1 MKIAF
6 ISTFFTGA
14 TLPLMKHLADKGH
27 TTDLFLL
34 CKQGLKGLETFPFDE
49 PVFGNRISQIRQENQ
64 IYNYLNFERSK
75 IYLTPYFIVRNRKY
89 LVGFIPYFKNKLIF
103 HQMITN
109 ILKEKYDAIY
119 IIVNEEHDAI
129 ICKSLKKRGCKNV
142 VVAYHEV
149 VINHVE
155 TPELKYAVRKTM
167 NLGYPLLVYSQ
178 NTKKRLEKLSGNSN
192 IHVCYFGPFETYHL
206 FDSKEPII
214 KDKYILF
221 IGSILPY
228 KGLSFFYE
236 TVHEY
241 LLTSGYKFVVAGK
254 GYDSSIDQMKK
265 DKNFI
270 LINRYLSDSEF
281 ANLTQFASCIVCPYV
296 SGSQS
301 GITQTAMV
309 YGTPVVATK
318 IGAFPEFIEEGKNGF
333 LVDYGNKMQLADA
346 IKRVVDEKEYDDM
359 FVPQQLNWDGIVSEM
374 ETFLKK
380 LSLLNR

>member
-14 TLPLMKHLADKGH
+14 TLPLMKHFADKGH
-27 TTDLFLL
+27 TTDLYLL
-34 CKQGLKGLETFPFDE
+34 CKQGQKGLETLPFDK
-49 PVFGNRISQIRQENQ
+49 PVFGNRTSQMKQNNQ
-64 IYNYLNFERSK
+64 IYNYLDFKRSK
-75 IYLTPYFIVRNRKY
+75 IYLTPYYIVRNRKY
-89 LVGFIPYFKNKLIF
+89 LVGFIPYLKNKRIF
-103 HQMITN
+103 HQMITK
-109 ILKEKYDAIY
+109 ILKEKYDVIY
-119 IIVNEEHDAI
+119 IIANEEHDAI
-129 ICKSLKKRGCKNV
+129 ICRSFKKRGYKNV

-149 VINHVE
+149 VANHVE
-155 TPELKYAVRKTM
+155 KPELKYAVRQTM
-167 NLGYPLLVYSQ
+167 NLGYPLLVYSK
-178 NTKKRLEKLSGNSN
+178 NTKNSLEKLSGNSN
-192 IHVCYFGPFETYHL
+192 IHVCNFGPFETYHL
-206 FDSKEPII
+206 FDSKVPII

-228 KGLSFFYE
+228 KGLSFFYK
-236 TVHEY
+236 TAHDY
-241 LLTSGYKFVVAGK
+241 LLNSEYKFVVAGK
-254 GYDSSIDQMKK
+254 GYDASIDQMKK

-346 IKRVVDEKEYDDM
+346 IKRVVDGKEFDDT
-359 FVPQQLNWDGIVSEM
+359 FVPQQLNWDGIALEM
-374 ETFLKK
+374 ETFLKNYQFK
-380 LSLLNR
+380 

>member
-27 TTDLFLL
+27 ITDLYLL
-34 CKQGLKGLETFPFDE
+34 CKQGQKGLETLPFDE
-49 PVFGNRISQIRQENQ
+49 PVFGNRINQMRQDNQ
-64 IYNYLNFERSK
+64 IYNYLDFERSK
-75 IYLTPYFIVRNRKY
+75 IYLTPYYNVFNRKY
-89 LVGFIPYFKNKLIF
+89 FVGFIPYFKNRCIF
-103 HQMITN
+103 NQMITH
-109 ILKEKYDAIY
+109 ILKEKYDFIY
-119 IIVNEEHDAI
+119 IIANEEHDAI
-129 ICKSLKKRGCKNV
+129 ICRSLNKRGCKNV

-149 VINHVE
+149 VTNHVE
-155 TPELKYAVRKTM
+155 KPQLKYVVRRTM

-178 NTKKRLEKLSGNSN
+178 NTKKILEKLSGNSN
-192 IHVCYFGPFETYHL
+192 IHVCYFGPFETYRL

-236 TVHEY
+236 TAHDN
-241 LLTSGYKFVVAGK
+241 LLNSGYRFVVAGK

-265 DKNFI
+265 DNRFI
-270 LINRYLSDSEF
+270 LINRYLSETEF

-296 SGSQS
+296 AGSQS

-318 IGAFPEFIEEGKNGF
+318 IGAFPEFIVDGKNGF
-333 LVDYGNKMQLADA
+333 LVEYGNKKQLAEA
-346 IKRVVDEKEYDDM
+346 IKRTVDGKEFDDS
-359 FVPQQLNWDGIVSEM
+359 FVPQHLKWDGIAIIVEA
-374 ETFLKK
+374 
-380 LSLLNR
+380 LLTSNFK

>member
-34 CKQGLKGLETFPFDE
+34 CKQGLKGLETLPFDE

-75 IYLTPYFIVRNRKY
+75 IYLTPYFIVHNRKY

-142 VVAYHEV
+142 FVAYHEV
-149 VINHVE
+149 VTNHVKN
-155 TPELKYAVRKTM
+155 PKLKNAVRQTM
-167 NLGYPLLVYSQ
+167 NLGYPILVYSK
-178 NTKKRLEKLSGNSN
+178 NTKTCLEKLSGIHN

-206 FDSKEPII
+206 FDSIEPII
-214 KDKYILF
+214 KNKYILF

-236 TVHEY
+236 TAHDY
-241 LLTSGYKFVVAGK
+241 LLNSDYKFVVAGK

-265 DKNFI
+265 DNRFI
-270 LINRYLSDSEF
+270 LINRYLSDTEF

-301 GITQTAMV
+301 GITQTAMT

-333 LVDYGNKMQLADA
+333 LVDYGNKLQLAEA
-346 IKRVVDEKEYDDM
+346 IKRVVVGKEYDDT
-359 FVPQQLNWDGIVSEM
+359 FVPQQLKWDGIAQKTEALLTSI
-374 ETFLKK
+374 LKY
-380 LSLLNR
+380 

>member
-27 TTDLFLL
+27 TTDLYLL
-34 CKQGLKGLETFPFDE
+34 CKQGQKGLETLPFDE
-49 PVFGNRISQIRQENQ
+49 PVFGNRTSQMKQDNQ
-64 IYNYLNFERSK
+64 IYNYLDFERSK
-75 IYLTPYFIVRNRKY
+75 INLTPYYIVRNRKN
-89 LVGFIPYFKNKLIF
+89 LVGFIPYFKNKWIF
-103 HQMITN
+103 HQMITK
-109 ILKEKYDAIY
+109 ILKEKYDFIY
-119 IIVNEEHDAI
+119 SIVNEENDAI
-129 ICKSLKKRGCKNV
+129 ICRSLKKRGLKNV

-149 VINHVE
+149 VTNHVE
-155 TPELKYAVRKTM
+155 KPRLKYAVRQTM

-178 NTKKRLEKLSGNSN
+178 NTKKSLEKLSGNSN

-236 TVHEY
+236 AAHDY
-241 LLTSGYKFVVAGK
+241 LLNSGYRFVVAGK

-265 DKNFI
+265 DNRFI
-270 LINRYLSDSEF
+270 LINRYLSETEF
-281 ANLTQFASCIVCPYV
+281 ASLTQFASCIVCPYV

-333 LVDYGNKMQLADA
+333 LVDYGNKLQLADA
-346 IKRVVDEKEYDDM
+346 IKKVVDGKEYDDM
-359 FVPQQLNWDGIVSEM
+359 FVPQQLNWDGIAQKTEALLSSI
-374 ETFLKK
+374 LKY
-380 LSLLNR
+380 

>member
-27 TTDLFLL
+27 TTDLYLL
-34 CKQGLKGLETFPFDE
+34 CKQGQKGLETLPFDE
-49 PVFGNRISQIRQENQ
+49 PVFGNRTSQMKHDNQ
-64 IYNYLNFERSK
+64 IYNYLDFERSK
-75 IYLTPYFIVRNRKY
+75 IYLTPYYIVCNRKY

-109 ILKEKYDAIY
+109 ILKEKYDVIY
-119 IIVNEEHDAI
+119 IIANEEHDAI
-129 ICKSLKKRGCKNV
+129 ICRSLKKRGYKNV
-142 VVAYHEV
+142 VIAYHEV
-149 VINHVE
+149 VTNHVE
-155 TPELKYAVRKTM
+155 KPRLKYAVRQTM

-178 NTKKRLEKLSGNSN
+178 NTKKSLEKLSGNSN

-236 TVHEY
+236 AAHDY
-241 LLTSGYKFVVAGK
+241 LLNSGYRFVVAGR

-265 DKNFI
+265 DNRFI
-270 LINRYLSDSEF
+270 LINRYLSETEF

-318 IGAFPEFIEEGKNGF
+318 IGAFSEFIEEGKNGF
-333 LVDYGNKMQLADA
+333 LIDYGNKLQLADA
-346 IKRVVDEKEYDDM
+346 IKRVVDGKEYDDM
-359 FVPQQLNWDGIVSEM
+359 FVPQQLNWDGIAQKTEALLSSI
-374 ETFLKK
+374 LKY
-380 LSLLNR
+380 